1 MVRIETIVGS
11 DDPGTVPGGR
21 ATRSVLRMNE
31 QRVMVAAAAGLTAFA
46 GTKFGLIKM
55 IPAIGPVPAAAAT
68 IAICVLL
75 SAWVSK
81 SGTMG
86 AALEGI
92 GYGLVAVGALELAA
106 A

>member
-1 MVRIETIVGS
+1 MRFEDIVGV
-11 DDPGTVPGGR
+11 DTAGTLPARDSQRRYRIV
-21 ATRSVLRMNE
+21 NE

-46 GTKFGLIKM
+46 GTRFGLIKM
-55 IPAIGPVPAAAAT
+55 IPAIGPIPAAAAT
-68 IAICVLL
+68 IAVGVLL
-75 SAWVSK
+75 CAWVSK
-81 SGTMG
+81 AGTVG